1 MPPGKG
7 YKKVRFG
14 LSKALKVC
22 ARGLIQGP
30 REKEADMRVAV
41 VGMGSF
47 GLALALASLRAG
59 SRPIV
64 WGRNGDMVAH
74 VKPHRRHP
82 WRLPGIVLP
91 EALEVTDQ
99 LPEAFLGAE
108 LVIYALP
115 SAALRG
121 FFQAYGGLVPACP
134 VVIAAKGMEAETGA
148 LLSEVLPEIGLSLP
162 CMFLGG
168 PHLAAEVAQGLP
180 TAGVLGASVE
190 AMEATLPVVRALES
204 PSFTLSTVLDPIAV
218 QVAGA
223 LKNAIALSAA
233 FFQGMGQGENQ
244 RALHVAQ
251 GFQEAQRVCQ
261 ALGGSPSVL
270 MHPALLGD
278 LLVTAFSERSRNTAE
293 GLRLGRAWAE
303 TGKIPGPLPSLAS
316 GADLGAIRGEVVE
329 GIPALKALI
338 KRATCLGLEL
348 PFLAQACQMIH
359 GSAVR

>member
-74 VKPHRRHP
+74 VKAHRRHP
-82 WRLPGIVLP
+82 RRLPGIVLP

-121 FFQAYGGLVPACP
+121 FFQAYGGLMPACP

-190 AMEATLPVVRALES
+190 AMEATLPVMRALAS

-223 LKNAIALSAA
+223 LKNVIALSAA
-233 FFQGMGQGENQ
+233 FFQGMGRGENQ

-261 ALGGSPSVL
+261 ANDLAGDEDLLHDGYFGAIEDPQIGPMKIRNPMFSL
-270 MHPALLGD
+270 EPAGVIAARPAPRLGD
-278 LLVTAFSERSRNTAE
+278 ATDAI
-293 GLRLGRAWAE
+293 LREVGGYSDAQVAQFRQD
-303 TGKIPGPLPSLAS
+303 GVLA
-316 GADLGAIRGEVVE
+316 
-329 GIPALKALI
+329 
-338 KRATCLGLEL
+338 
-348 PFLAQACQMIH
+348 
-359 GSAVR
+359 